1 LLLLLLIVQQLTILF
16 LNEQKRTIKI
26 KSFRIFFVFFLIIF
40 VRNLLFFFSDRF
52 INTILR
58 MDVHELIPI
67 EHLDIQMDLS
77 SRKKKKKCH
86 GNRKLHHFKSR
97 WPACVLDETKIT
109 QLNDRRN
116 NNYQLN
122 FTLLVSFFTT
132 SKIQKLTQSSLS
144 KMRQMLKRRNFMVR
158 FYRSTNAKRLA
169 RHKQQRQQQQR
180 NTHGN
185 YEHQLNRFH
194 KRIIT
199 IDDDDYLNHKL
210 SLLHISK

>member
-1 LLLLLLIVQQLTILF
+1 
-16 LNEQKRTIKI
+16 
-26 KSFRIFFVFFLIIF
+26 
-40 VRNLLFFFSDRF
+40 
-52 INTILR
+52 

-77 SRKKKKKCH
+77 SRNKKKKCH
-86 GNRKLHHFKSR
+86 CNRKFQHSKSR
-97 WPACVLDETKIT
+97 WPACVLSETKIT

-122 FTLLVSFFTT
+122 FSLLVSFFMT
-132 SKIQKLTQSSLS
+132 SKILKLTQSSLS
-144 KMRQMLKRRNFMVR
+144 KMRQMSKRRNFMVR
-158 FYRSTNAKRLA
+158 FYQNTNAKRLA
-169 RHKQQRQQQQR
+169 RHKQQRHQRSVSSEQRQQQR

-185 YEHQLNRFH
+185 YERQLNRFH

>member
-1 LLLLLLIVQQLTILF
+1 
-16 LNEQKRTIKI
+16 
-26 KSFRIFFVFFLIIF
+26 
-40 VRNLLFFFSDRF
+40 
-52 INTILR
+52 

-77 SRKKKKKCH
+77 SRNKKKKCH
-86 GNRKLHHFKSR
+86 CNRKFQHSKSR
-97 WPACVLDETKIT
+97 WPACVLSETKIT

-122 FTLLVSFFTT
+122 FSLLVSFFMT
-132 SKIQKLTQSSLS
+132 SKILKLTQSSLS
-144 KMRQMLKRRNFMVR
+144 KMRQMSKRRNFMVR

-169 RHKQQRQQQQR
+169 RHKQRRQQQR

-185 YEHQLNRFH
+185 YERQLNRFH